1 MNTSDNSDEL
11 GMVLDSLPLPSISAS
26 AVLAELSIGSY
37 NPQRKDHRVTDTV
50 NTVEGASSDT
60 GQYTKRLFPGIKLF
74 TQVKTLEMRARA
86 VHRELTMP
94 WSDNG
99 QRILVTPIIP
109 EYVFGISAV
118 RNDFW
123 ATVLDIQNNYDAI
136 MLEVQH
142 KMGALFDPSLYPSRL
157 DIVKQFKFHE
167 ARVPVPETN
176 DFDRIAGSAQ
186 AVMREEFERHLRH
199 VREGIVV
206 EMTTNTRKVLEKMS
220 ERLDYEGGDDK
231 KGFKNTLVTNVSDWH
246 DKLGKF
252 NEVVK
257 LPEMEKMH
265 RQIGDVLDNITPEVL
280 RVSSEVRGDVKR
292 KVDSILKTLD
302 W

>member
-1 MNTSDNSDEL
+1 
-11 GMVLDSLPLPSISAS
+11 
-26 AVLAELSIGSY
+26 
-37 NPQRKDHRVTDTV
+37 
-50 NTVEGASSDT
+50 
-60 GQYTKRLFPGIKLF
+60 
-74 TQVKTLEMRARA
+74 
-86 VHRELTMP
+86 
-94 WSDNG
+94 
-99 QRILVTPIIP
+99 
-109 EYVFGISAV
+109 V

>member
-1 MNTSDNSDEL
+1 
-11 GMVLDSLPLPSISAS
+11 
-26 AVLAELSIGSY
+26 
-37 NPQRKDHRVTDTV
+37 
-50 NTVEGASSDT
+50 
-60 GQYTKRLFPGIKLF
+60 
-74 TQVKTLEMRARA
+74 MRARA

-99 QRILVTPIIP
+99 QRILVTPMIP
-109 EYVFGISAV
+109 DYVAGISAV

-136 MLEVQH
+136 MLEVQS

-157 DIVKQFKFHE
+157 GIVKQFKFHE